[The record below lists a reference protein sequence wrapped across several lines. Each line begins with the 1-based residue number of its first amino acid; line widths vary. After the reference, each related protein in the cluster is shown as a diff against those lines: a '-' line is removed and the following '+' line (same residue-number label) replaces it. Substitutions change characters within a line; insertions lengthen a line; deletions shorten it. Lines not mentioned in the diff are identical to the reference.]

1 MYTDFKKYKNL
12 PKLPNDLPQA
22 ISMLQKNKSLS
33 SAFGKDAI
41 NSYIKLKNSEIKD
54 FRSKNNFN
62 KKKPIT
68 TWERNNTL
76 DC

>member
-1 MYTDFKKYKNL
+1 
-12 PKLPNDLPQA
+12 
-22 ISMLQKNKSLS
+22 MLQKNKSLS